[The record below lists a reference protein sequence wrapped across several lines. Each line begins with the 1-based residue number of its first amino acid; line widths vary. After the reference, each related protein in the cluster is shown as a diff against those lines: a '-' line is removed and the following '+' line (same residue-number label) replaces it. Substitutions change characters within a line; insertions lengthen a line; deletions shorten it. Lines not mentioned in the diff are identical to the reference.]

1 MWRGGDQ
8 QTLNIKTFIM
18 VEIFSQEIFF
28 VSDVGYQVMYICSFP
43 QEKRQNMPQYFSYET
58 KNIFYRR
65 MYSVYSRI
73 NTYRQILHY
82 RTQILYVQGTIF
94 TTLIMITRYTHI
106 YIILNISTYMMHIQ
120 TYYELTTSGI
130 EPTNMRLTIR
140 RANHEATHTY
150 IIY

>member
-94 TTLIMITRYTHI
+94 TTLIMITRYVHI

-120 TYYELTTSGI
+120 TQYDNIGNRTHEHETYNTTC
-130 EPTNMRLTIR
+130 
-140 RANHEATHTY
+140 
-150 IIY
+150 